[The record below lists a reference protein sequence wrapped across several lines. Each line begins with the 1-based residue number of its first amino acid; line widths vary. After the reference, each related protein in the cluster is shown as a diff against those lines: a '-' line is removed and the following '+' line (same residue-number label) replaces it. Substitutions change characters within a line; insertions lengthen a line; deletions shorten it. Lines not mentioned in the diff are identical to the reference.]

1 MANLNNRHYDL
12 HSQGMPLF
20 NGMKNS
26 TSALGHALEVTEVN
40 LNLTITRHDEAQDNH
55 GRLLQAVTQHALV
68 AARNNVVISDNNLV
82 TTGRAVD
89 AARLSQDNQRVRTVA
104 MHEVNTVYVVQY
116 TGENIGQIR
125 RYAKIR
131 VTSTSTV
138 QF

>member
-26 TSALGHALEVTEVN
+26 TSALGHALEVTEMN
-40 LNLTITRHDEAQDNH
+40 LNLTITWHDEAQDNH
-55 GRLLQAVTQHALV
+55 ERSLQAVMQFENALV

-125 RYAKIR
+125 R
-131 VTSTSTV
+131 
-138 QF
+138 